1 MCFYFDYLN
10 AYDALH
16 FTHSGLIM
24 FIEWE
29 DRKYADVIDTLYLPW
44 PQ

>member
-29 DRKYADVIDTLYLPW
+29 NMQMLLILCTCHGLSNC
-44 PQ
+44 